1 MIISDNHSCNTSAYH
16 NILSHFNTPYDNLYF
31 MYESQKIYLC
41 FDTVHLIKSIRNNLL
56 NNKRFIFP
64 AFTFEKFNDLIN
76 VEGREISWELLHDTY
91 EKDCTL
97 QGNLRK
103 APRLNLKVLHPS
115 NNKQS
120 VPPVL
125 ANIHETT
132 TATIKSYFP
141 EKNNS
146 ADFLRLLNIWWIISN
161 LKTQFFPNNPL
172 GNAAITGANKSEL
185 VRSFAAWVAKWQNE

>member
-1 MIISDNHSCNTSAYH
+1 
-16 NILSHFNTPYDNLYF
+16 
-31 MYESQKIYLC
+31 MYEPQKSYLC
-41 FDTVHLIKSIRNNLL
+41 FDTGHLIKSIRNNLL

-76 VEGREISWELLHDTY
+76 VEGREISWKLLQDTY

-97 QGNLRK
+97 QANLCK
-103 APRLNLKVLHPS
+103 AQRLNLKVLPPS

-125 ANIHETT
+125 AIIHETT
-132 TATIKSYFP
+132 TAAIESYFP

-146 ADFLRLLNIWWIISN
+146 ADFLRLLSIW
-161 LKTQFFPNNPL
+161 
-172 GNAAITGANKSEL
+172 
-185 VRSFAAWVAKWQNE
+185 